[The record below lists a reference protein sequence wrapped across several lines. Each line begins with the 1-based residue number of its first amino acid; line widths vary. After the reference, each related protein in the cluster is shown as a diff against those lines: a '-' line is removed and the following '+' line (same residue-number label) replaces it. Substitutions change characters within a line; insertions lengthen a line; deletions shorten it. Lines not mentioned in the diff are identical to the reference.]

1 MFRCK
6 AGQHQ
11 QVLSWLLYFA
21 WISIIW
27 PFSDLPFPSPVRRP
41 QFGQNILLTQI
52 HIKKARDP
60 EFHRSSRTQGSRIAF
75 QPRISNAEAHAV
87 CILTGINNITNGH
100 WSIALPCGWI
110 IEFARFSVPQIRRWL
125 NAFYICLSPAFRPS
139 GLRNEQRGKNTKK
152 LRVESWKLRV
162 FFEFLSYGII
172 ELWSYRILE
181 FKSCGMMERR
191 RGCGENVANLS

>member
-1 MFRCK
+1 MERFK
-6 AGQHQ
+6 WEL
-11 QVLSWLLYFA
+11 VLNKLMSGGDNVRWWCPPA
-21 WISIIW
+21 RRQ
-27 PFSDLPFPSPVRRP
+27 FPSPVRRP

-87 CILTGINNITNGH
+87 CILTWINNITNGH

-125 NAFYICLSPAFRPS
+125 NAFYICLLPAFRPF
-139 GLRNEQRGKNTKK
+139 GLRNEQRGKFTIKFQYGKGK
-152 LRVESWKLRV
+152 LQLFSDCQFNE
-162 FFEFLSYGII
+162 
-172 ELWSYRILE
+172 
-181 FKSCGMMERR
+181 
-191 RGCGENVANLS
+191 